1 MHLRKPGIDPHSTW
15 HGLTRTNQR
24 LPAPKPPQY
33 HGAQCSSDSS
43 DKGLQSRQ
51 INASASSCPSVQQF
65 YRRMLQSWRTR
76 FLGQASRKLCTWI
89 PTIELTLWID
99 TGLVITEIFLCG
111 SQVSN
116 AQVTNGDFL
125 SPSLS
130 FSLSLSLT
138 HTHTHTHAHTRV
150 TKKKKKKKKG
160 GGGHKWNSFIS
171 STATATPVA
180 LTNWTNLINN
190 A

>member
-130 FSLSLSLT
+130 FSLS
-138 HTHTHTHAHTRV
+138 HTHTHTRAHARDQ
-150 TKKKKKKKKG
+150 KKKKKKG
-160 GGGHKWNSFIS
+160 GGGGGGTQMKFVYFLHSHS
-171 STATATPVA
+171 HSCSTDK
-180 LTNWTNLINN
+180 LNKLDK
-190 A
+190 